1 MLLQNKYLDIL
12 NLFISCYIFSKYLFK
27 QFLEL
32 FGSGIIELTYISFK
46 MNGGCGWFCVKGF
59 KN

>member
-1 MLLQNKYLDIL
+1 MLLQNKYLDVKSVYKL
-12 NLFISCYIFSKYLFK
+12 LIFFFK

-32 FGSGIIELTYISFK
+32 FGSGIIELTYISFN